1 MLRSLLK
8 FAASLGLLLFGFPSN
23 AMALTVYRTSCS
35 CSVPWSTFPQ
45 KVQHFPAVFVGYVA
59 DVHYLDPPALWSYTF
74 VVDRSWK
81 GPAAD
86 TVNVAFRNRACEPN
100 YQLGAKYLVLAS
112 SVGGRLIVPRCEDPI
127 PIHFANDKLAFLG
140 PPKWSARPNG
150 DRQLDSLTAQT
161 VAPHP
166 NVQMRITTERS
177 KPLPNVR
184 VDLRLAGRTA
194 LSDRKGIARFN
205 HVPVGWYRVR
215 LTYTDW
221 KTEERYVPISCGRG
235 SFADRL
241 GHCSMIYLY
250 LVAAPGL

>member
-112 SVGGRLIVPRCEDPI
+112 SVGGRLIVPRCEDPN
-127 PIHFANDKLAFLG
+127 PDPLCQRQTGVPWASQMECEAERRSPVGFPDRTNGRTAPQCSDENYHGTVQATTKCPGRFTVG
-140 PPKWSARPNG
+140 RPNG
-150 DRQLDSLTAQT
+150 SFGPQG
-161 VAPHP
+161 
-166 NVQMRITTERS
+166 NRS
-177 KPLPNVR
+177 
-184 VDLRLAGRTA
+184 
-194 LSDRKGIARFN
+194 I
-205 HVPVGWYRVR
+205 
-215 LTYTDW
+215 
-221 KTEERYVPISCGRG
+221 
-235 SFADRL
+235 
-241 GHCSMIYLY
+241 
-250 LVAAPGL
+250 